1 MKKFAMFI
9 ILLFA
14 SQSISSAQLVKNWGP
29 VLNGLIPMSGMSS
42 THSIGFEA
50 GVEANL
56 DLFDSEK
63 TVLNFG
69 VSYNRLGG
77 KTLDL
82 ISDDSSGIVIGSVDL
97 PNYTFYK
104 ITTGPKFT
112 NDKNTF
118 LLPAVLFALDED
130 FLRIGFEVTGG
141 IGFSV
146 AEESTMEIGVKI
158 SWINLLLKEEDPF
171 FPGEDES
178 TIYMVGIGVKY
189 LF

>member
-1 MKKFAMFI
+1 MKKFAIII
-9 ILLFA
+9 ILLFGVHG
-14 SQSISSAQLVKNWGP
+14 ITSAQMVKNWGP

-42 THSIGFEA
+42 THHIGFEA

-56 DLFDSEK
+56 DLFNSEK
-63 TVLNFG
+63 SVLNLG

-82 ISDDSSGIVIGSVDL
+82 ISDDSSGIVIGSVEL

-104 ITTGPKFT
+104 ITTGLKFT
-112 NDKNTF
+112 NDKNSY
-118 LLPAVLFALDED
+118 LLPAVLLAIDED

-146 AEESTMEIGVKI
+146 AEESTLEVGVKV

-178 TIYMVGIGVKY
+178 TIYMVGIGLKY